1 MMKLNDILKN
11 DNNRLQNNNYQLETY
26 TTQYI
31 TFSNLYLYY
40 NDDEFLELLFNSIN
54 EGKCEIETN
63 LNEIGHS
70 QLDDDIRYDR
80 LSRAIKFIISINCD
94 DKYLIISNIA
104 EDARNNT
111 YLTTKILNVIIEAF
125 NEQLK
130 DEDNQ
135 EEEQNLNLNELSTYI
150 SKIHTVDNNLLT
162 NVKLKNG
169 ETVFCDNDN
178 VYNLNSE
185 EISLSQIN
193 INDEQNNDDH
203 FLIDPSELNEEDYQ
217 RFNEEG
223 SPDDEDDTEN
233 NDENDNTNNL
243 EELKNRLTD
252 HQFEQIE
259 ILINLL
265 NQELNY
271 NNVLSHASDLNYI

>member
-1 MMKLNDILKN
+1 M
-11 DNNRLQNNNYQLETY
+11 
-26 TTQYI
+26 
-31 TFSNLYLYY
+31 
-40 NDDEFLELLFNSIN
+40 
-54 EGKCEIETN
+54 
-63 LNEIGHS
+63 
-70 QLDDDIRYDR
+70 
-80 LSRAIKFIISINCD
+80 
-94 DKYLIISNIA
+94 
-104 EDARNNT
+104 
-111 YLTTKILNVIIEAF
+111 
-125 NEQLK
+125 
-130 DEDNQ
+130 
-135 EEEQNLNLNELSTYI
+135 STYI
-150 SKIHTVDNNLLT
+150 STIHTVDNNLLT

-217 RFNEEG
+217 RFNEEV